1 MHTPQYH
8 KGDYIISKMPGES
21 SKASYWISKKG
32 NTDAYYCFSA
42 SNDQELEYQLQ
53 HGFDGYI
60 SLYKQ
65 NHARLTGRD
74 FTVHTPMGDIRVYA
88 KHQTDCA
95 ADFPGVYVDWQAS
108 KETLACVEY
117 DPVNQTIQTC
127 VYQPGQEEPVSL
139 IVHDVNN

>member
-60 SLYKQ
+60 SLYEQ

-74 FTVHTPMGDIRVYA
+74 FTVHTPIGDMRVYA
-88 KHQTDCA
+88 KH
-95 ADFPGVYVDWQAS
+95 
-108 KETLACVEY
+108 
-117 DPVNQTIQTC
+117 
-127 VYQPGQEEPVSL
+127 PVSYTHL
-139 IVHDVNN
+139 TLPTT